1 MKMHNLDRLF
11 LITFDEVYLLDYLVS
26 NYGTSILMGSKQAR
40 RQRKL
45 SLPLSVYEC
54 LRIKKF
60 LWKHQD
66 FLLTRLQVFVTW
78 VSKSSLLF
86 KWTLNSFFIVTIFND
101 PILIEKGSFVL
112 KTRWHLSEFVFKKCS
127 KTIQKVFFQSSL
139 VLQNMFTWRQHFQN
153 THTESH
159 YLCNS

>member
-1 MKMHNLDRLF
+1 MKMLNLDRLF
-11 LITFDEVYLLDYLVS
+11 LITFDEVYLLDYLVP
-26 NYGTSILMGSKQAR
+26 NYETSILMGSNQAR

-60 LWKHQD
+60 FRKHED
-66 FLLTRLQVFVTW
+66 FMLTWLQVFVTW

-101 PILIEKGSFVL
+101 PILIERVHLYLKQDDICQNLSLRNVRKPSKKYFSNVL
-112 KTRWHLSEFVFKKCS
+112 
-127 KTIQKVFFQSSL
+127 
-139 VLQNMFTWRQHFQN
+139 
-153 THTESH
+153 
-159 YLCNS
+159 